1 MATIK
6 YIGAMPEGI
15 EISAPI
21 SGYQEFLAELEKQER
36 EEIRKVFS
44 GEKSIILKA
53 GVEAP
58 AVELIPV
65 PLSAPI
71 VKASETGES
80 WKQFCERFGILYGNG
95 GQATF
100 KFSAATTISREFF
113 DAYGAQATIN
123 AIRRDCFR
131 SLMEAMLKI
140 EGKSI
145 N

>member
-6 YIGAMPEGI
+6 HIGAMTEGI

-21 SGYQEFLAELEKQER
+21 SGYQDFLAELKKQEL

-71 VKASETGES
+71 VKASETGEN
-80 WKQFCERFGILYGNG
+80 WEQFCERFGVLYGNG

-100 KFSAATTISREFF
+100 KFSASTTISREFF

-140 EGKSI
+140 EGQSI